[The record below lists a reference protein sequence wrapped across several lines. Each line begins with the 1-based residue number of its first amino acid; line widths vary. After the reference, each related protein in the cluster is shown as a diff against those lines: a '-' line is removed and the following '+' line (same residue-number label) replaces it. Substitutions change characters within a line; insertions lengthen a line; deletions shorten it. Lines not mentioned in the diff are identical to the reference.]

1 MEEKD
6 VIIGQLRAVIEQ
18 QAAQIRQLTERIV
31 ALEDQI
37 ARLKKNSSNS
47 SKPPSSDIV
56 KPPPPNSRR
65 KGKRGRGG
73 QVGHQKH
80 VRPVFPPEQ
89 VDKIVEH
96 QLKDAA
102 GLRPLNQWRVVQQIE
117 LLDRPFVIVEH
128 RARRYRCLRT
138 GQIITAP
145 LPPEVARAGL
155 LGPRLSALV
164 AYQKSACHMS
174 YATTRA
180 FLRDVF
186 GVPLSTG
193 QLAKVICKAS
203 AALAGAYEQLAA
215 ALPDQTRLGVD
226 ETGHKDNGSA
236 HWTWCFRAKDFTLY
250 KIDPSRGSDVLR
262 KVLGEA
268 FGGVLGCDY
277 FSAYRKYM
285 AEAGSTVQ
293 FCLAHLIREVRFL
306 TEQADAVLSRWA
318 RKLLKHLRRLFG
330 TLHRRT
336 RMTGDAFAR
345 AMDRIRRAFLRQA
358 CRPPDRREAHTLAE
372 RFRRHGTSYFTFL
385 TTPGVEPTNNLTEQA
400 IRFVVIDRKVTQG
413 TRGSVG
419 QRWCER
425 VWTLLATCAQQGRSA
440 FAFLADSLAAH
451 FRRQPPSSLLP
462 AKL

>member
-1 MEEKD
+1 MDDKD
-6 VIIGQLRAVIEQ
+6 VIIQR
-18 QAAQIRQLTERIV
+18 LTEQVKTLLAEIV
-31 ALEDQI
+31 RLNAEI

-56 KPPPPNSRR
+56 KPPPPNPRR
-65 KGKRGRGG
+65 KGKRKRGG
-73 QVGHQKH
+73 QFGHRKC

-89 VDKIVEH
+89 VDKVIEH
-96 QLKDAA
+96 ELKDAA

-128 RARRYRCLRT
+128 RARRYRCTRT

-164 AYQKSACHMS
+164 AYQKGACHMS
-174 YATTRA
+174 YATIAT
-180 FLRDVF
+180 FLRDVL
-186 GVPLSTG
+186 GVSLSTG
-193 QLAKVICKAS
+193 QLAKVVAKAG

-215 ALPDQTRLGVD
+215 ALPDQPRLGVD

-236 HWTWCFRAKDFTLY
+236 YWTWCFRAKDFTLY

-262 KVLGEA
+262 EVLGEA

-285 AEAGSTVQ
+285 AEAGATVQ

-306 TEQADAVLSRWA
+306 AEQADAVLSRWA
-318 RKLLKHLRRLFG
+318 GKLLKHLRRLFRM
-330 TLHRRT
+330 LHRRAKT
-336 RMTGDAFAR
+336 PAERFAR
-345 AMDRIRRAFLRQA
+345 AMDHIRRAFLRQVS
-358 CRPPDRREAHTLAE
+358 RPPDRREARTLAE

-385 TTPGVEPTNNLTEQA
+385 TTGGVAPTNNLTEQA

-440 FAFLADSLAAH
+440 FAFLVDSLAAH
-451 FRRQPPSSLLP
+451 FRRRPPPSLLP